1 MKRIQLVNQY
11 KKIIWECTTT
21 CNYSCTYCPPQ
32 NSDGK
37 YRWPNEEQTAN
48 LIDFSKNFYSNVDIN
63 STDFDVMG
71 GEPTM
76 WPAFSEFCEE
86 MSKHCL
92 VGLSTNGSR
101 TERYWKKLKIT
112 NPFRYFVI
120 SFHPETADI
129 DHVIN
134 VAKIMYEKTPA
145 ITIFVLYLP
154 SYKQKCLELYNRVK
168 NSDLRISIKL
178 KPIYSTLRF
187 KPNYTSEDWK
197 VIQETERVG
206 RRWPDEDMERVFP
219 DVTIKN
225 PAIDLDGMV
234 YENLDHLENN
244 QQNNFKNWLCH
255 IGTDLIYIG
264 PDGNVRGS
272 ACGVSKY
279 LKRKPLAN
287 AYKDKTFIKPKA
299 VICPYSECHCPAD
312 AEILKKVNI
321 FNQPQRVAHDP
332 DKHIKNALAS

>member
-1 MKRIQLVNQY
+1 
-11 KKIIWECTTT
+11 
-21 CNYSCTYCPPQ
+21 
-32 NSDGK
+32 
-37 YRWPNEEQTAN
+37 
-48 LIDFSKNFYSNVDIN
+48 
-63 STDFDVMG
+63 
-71 GEPTM
+71 
-76 WPAFSEFCEE
+76 
-86 MSKHCL
+86 
-92 VGLSTNGSR
+92 
-101 TERYWKKLKIT
+101 
-112 NPFRYFVI
+112 
-120 SFHPETADI
+120 
-129 DHVIN
+129 
-134 VAKIMYEKTPA
+134 
-145 ITIFVLYLP
+145 
-154 SYKQKCLELYNRVK
+154 
-168 NSDLRISIKL
+168 
-178 KPIYSTLRF
+178 
-187 KPNYTSEDWK
+187 
-197 VIQETERVG
+197 
-206 RRWPDEDMERVFP
+206 MERVFP